1 MATHRFETYKGHKS
15 TSASMSRVTQNGW
28 DFFLAKGKTSIG
40 LVVIHEIFGYSPYV
54 EEVATELAKAGFS
67 AASIDLFRGVKADTL
82 ETGMKL
88 RESVTKESL
97 REGLSAGAELLRSQA
112 GARTVGS
119 MGFCMGGG
127 FALQAACDLGLDF
140 CIDFYGQIPDA
151 EDASKLQGPVLMIL
165 GSEDTRVTPWAFQ
178 QLLPAAMKHNKRV
191 ETQLYPHAKHAFHRP
206 GWEGHNPAA
215 AKDAWDKTLRFLSQL
230 G

>member
-1 MATHRFETYKGHKS
+1 MSK
-15 TSASMSRVTQNGW
+15 ASNNGW

-54 EEVATELAKAGFS
+54 EGVATELAEAGFS
-67 AASIDLFRGVKADTL
+67 AASIDLFRGTKADTL
-82 ETGMKL
+82 EAGMKL
-88 RESVTKESL
+88 RGSVTGDVL
-97 REGLSAGAELLRSQA
+97 REGISAGAELLRSQA
-112 GARTVGS
+112 GARIVGA

-140 CIDFYGQIPDA
+140 CVDFYGQISDA
-151 EDASKLQGPVLMIL
+151 EDTSKLQGPVLLIL
-165 GSEDTRVTPWAFQ
+165 GSEDARVTPWAFQ
-178 QLLPAAMKHNKRV
+178 QFLPAAMKHNKRV

-215 AKDAWDKTLRFLSQL
+215 AKDAWDKTLRFLSQF